1 MVVGGWLRLK
11 VVSGCSGW
19 CVCVCVCFGRQWQ
32 GMKTEGGDKKKKKSE
47 RGFARSCRGNI
58 GGPSL
63 AQQVLIGIT
72 RGR

>member
-1 MVVGGWLRLK
+1 
-11 VVSGCSGW
+11 
-19 CVCVCVCFGRQWQ
+19 
-32 GMKTEGGDKKKKKSE
+32 MKTEGGDIKKKRE
-47 RGFARSCRGNI
+47 RRFARSCRGNS